1 VCRLADEE
9 EVNMPNAD
17 VFIQAGHEGR
27 TSGATGATGPLGDE
41 IEWTPIVADE
51 ATRILRSAG
60 VSVIREDA
68 LLHGVYDVKVAIF
81 IHFDG
86 ANPPCRSGA
95 SVGYNDPTD
104 EPAASE
110 WKALYSK
117 YWHFGWMPDNFT
129 SNLSGYYGFS
139 YTRTSDAEFVIEL
152 GEISCREQAEWL
164 KPRLKWLGSLI
175 AHFLSKRIGKGNV
188 ADPGPFNGG
197 IATPTSW
204 SSFYLGLELDGFS
217 IPRQGLTNR
226 TLLRTLGIEIEP
238 LGEVIRHADRE
249 FVKGKI
255 SWFGGSR
262 DRTMAPDETVALTGE
277 VGRGLSGEDYYIAMR
292 WDYRGRKS
300 FWVNRHLL
308 VVNPADNPAN
318 DKAVIV
324 RAIDWGPNTST
335 GRVLDLSKKTLD
347 YLGVETD
354 DELICAFSNSRSNI
368 RKVGPI

>member
-1 VCRLADEE
+1 
-9 EVNMPNAD
+9 MPSAD

-27 TSGATGATGPLGDE
+27 TSGATGATGPLGNE

-68 LLHGVYDVKVAIF
+68 TLQGVYDVKVAIF

-86 ANPPCRSGA
+86 DNPSCRTGA

-104 EPAASE
+104 KPAASE
-110 WKALYSK
+110 WKALYSN
-117 YWHFGWMPDNFT
+117 YWPFRWMSDNFT

-152 GEISCREQAEWL
+152 GEISCLEQAEWL
-164 KPRLKWLGSLI
+164 QPRLKWLGSLI
-175 AHFLSKRIGKGNV
+175 AHFLSKRIDKGNV
-188 ADPGPFNGG
+188 PEPGPFSGG
-197 IATPTSW
+197 IITPTSW
-204 SSFYLGLELDGFS
+204 STFYSGLELDGFS
-217 IPRQGLTNR
+217 VPQKGLSNR
-226 TLLRTLGIEIEP
+226 TLLKALGVETEP
-238 LGEVIRHADRE
+238 FGEVIRHEDRE
-249 FVKGKI
+249 FIKGKV
-255 SWFGGSR
+255 SWFGGSK

-277 VGRGLSGEDYYIAMR
+277 VGRGLSEDDYYIAMR
-292 WDYRGRKS
+292 WDYLGRKL

-308 VVNPADNPAN
+308 VVNPANN
-318 DKAVIV
+318 KAVIV

-347 YLGVETD
+347 YLGVQTD
-354 DELICAFSNSRSNI
+354 DELICAFSNSSNGT
-368 RKVGPI
+368 RQVGPI